1 MNRVSNSEF
10 PGTVTDVIFDQKN
23 GVPQFS
29 PIYDGRFYEVT
40 VSDDT
45 REAVK
50 QALEGV
56 DYSQGALFFIQR
68 SAAEKQNVS
77 WFDKELKKLFK
88 YGVHE
93 FYTYPD
99 EKDSK
104 SSSSSQTEDEENV
117 VQMVKK

>member
-1 MNRVSNSEF
+1 M
-10 PGTVTDVIFDQKN
+10 
-23 GVPQFS
+23 
-29 PIYDGRFYEVT
+29 
-40 VSDDT
+40 
-45 REAVK
+45 
-50 QALEGV
+50 EGV

-104 SSSSSQTEDEENV
+104 SSSSSQTEDEKNV